1 MKADFNY
8 KEQMKHLKEKVKT
21 MNFTVFENSIEEVDR
36 KLSILFKNIEYEKYL
51 DFIKSNQ
58 KLYEYDNIL
67 GMFQNNL
74 YITKNM
80 VNALPE
86 SFIEEVDDIV
96 KKKLDEL
103 KITY

>member
-1 MKADFNY
+1 MKADFNC
-8 KEQMKHLKEKVKT
+8 KEQMKYLKEKLKT
-21 MNFTVFENSIEEVDR
+21 MNFAVLKDSIEEVDR

-58 KLYEYDNIL
+58 KLNEYDNIL